1 MSVDTLEPRIGET
14 SAHEEV
20 LLWPEGPPGGKAPYD
35 EIVYRAPI
43 AGGAETDILRNVSVP
58 SLTVFKPDPA
68 KANGVGVIVAPG
80 GGWRILAW
88 EHEGIDVCRWLAA
101 RGYAAFLL
109 KYRLRGTP
117 PDPAEYAASSAKM
130 QAALTERMARLK
142 ASPGSIRDV
151 VGNDPTMAQAR
162 AQAVEDGRRAVAI
175 VRERAKAWG
184 VDPARVGMIGF
195 SAGAFLTADVAM
207 DAGGPPLAFA
217 APIYGGETGGQPVP
231 ADAPPLFI
239 AVAVDDLILFKSTR
253 DLFNDWTDAGRP
265 AELHAYAKGGHGFGM
280 ARLGL
285 PSDNW
290 IDAFGDW
297 LADMGFA

>member
-1 MSVDTLEPRIGET
+1 MSVETLEPRIGVSE
-14 SAHEEV
+14 AHEEV

-43 AGGAETDILRNVSVP
+43 AGGGETDILRNVSTP

-68 KANGVGVIVAPG
+68 RANGVGVIVAPG

-88 EHEGIDVCRWLAA
+88 EHEGIDVARWLTA
-101 RGYAAFLL
+101 RGYAAFVL

-117 PDPAEYAASSAKM
+117 PDPAEYARHGERM
-130 QAALTERMARLK
+130 QASLTERFAQLK
-142 ASPGSIRDV
+142 RPPKSI
-151 VGNDPTMAQAR
+151 GELTGGDPTLAPAREMAA
-162 AQAVEDGRRAVAI
+162 EDGRRAVAI
-175 VRERAKAWG
+175 VRERAAEWG
-184 VDPARVGMIGF
+184 VKPDKVGMIGF
-195 SAGAFLTADVAM
+195 SAGAFLAADVAM

-231 ADAPPLFI
+231 ADAPPLFT
-239 AVAVDDLILFKSTR
+239 AVAQDDQLLFVSTR
-253 DLFNDWTDAGRP
+253 NLYNDWTDAGRP
-265 AELHAYAKGGHGFGM
+265 AEMHAYTKGGHGFGM

-297 LADMGFA
+297 LADMGLA